1 MLCEED
7 TEKLN
12 AQKSDQNSAQT
23 HLFEAKNG
31 SKERTSC
38 VEPIERKLSTTS
50 KEQQGKVENK
60 NPGKVATAR
69 SNIGQIHYKKEEVGW
84 TPRQKEE
91 RQKVERRKRKS
102 RGGRSNG

>member
-1 MLCEED
+1 M
-7 TEKLN
+7 
-12 AQKSDQNSAQT
+12 
-23 HLFEAKNG
+23 FEAKNG

-69 SNIGQIHYKKEEVGW
+69 SNIGQTHYKKEGSVGH
-84 TPRQKEE
+84 PDK
-91 RQKVERRKRKS
+91 KKS
-102 RGGRSNG
+102 AKK

>member
-7 TEKLN
+7 TEKLTP
-12 AQKSDQNSAQT
+12 QKFDQNSALT

-60 NPGKVATAR
+60 NPGKLATAR
-69 SNIGQIHYKKEEVGW
+69 SNIGQIHYKKEGSVGH
-84 TPRQKEE
+84 PDK
-91 RQKVERRKRKS
+91 KKS
-102 RGGRSNG
+102 AKK